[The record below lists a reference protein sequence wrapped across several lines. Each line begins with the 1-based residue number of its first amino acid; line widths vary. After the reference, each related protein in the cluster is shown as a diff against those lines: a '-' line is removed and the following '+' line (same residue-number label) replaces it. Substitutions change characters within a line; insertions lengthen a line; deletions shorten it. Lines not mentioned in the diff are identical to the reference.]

1 MSVAVVPAASD
12 LWHQHNSWNSRS
24 RAPPLLLGLSGS
36 WMLALMLGGPGS
48 KAPREVRGA
57 VSQVSLWFLEPL
69 VSGPQ
74 CFLVLLGVW
83 ALSQFLVPLVT
94 SAATVPGISGLGS
107 CHHFFPGSTASQTC
121 SPHTFKCMDVWV
133 SQGFWCAVQR
143 VLC

>member
-1 MSVAVVPAASD
+1 MGVAVVPAASD

-24 RAPPLLLGLSGS
+24 WAPPLLLGLSGS

-74 CFLVLLGVW
+74 CFLG
-83 ALSQFLVPLVT
+83 
-94 SAATVPGISGLGS
+94 AAGSVGAITVPGASG
-107 CHHFFPGSTASQTC
+107 HQC
-121 SPHTFKCMDVWV
+121 SHSSWNLR
-133 SQGFWCAVQR
+133 SR
-143 VLC
+143 